1 MSSRRSRSSDNGDD
15 PTLDDFDAGDDRSFV
30 TALARGLDVL
40 RCFRP
45 NETTLTNQDIAA
57 RTGLPKP
64 TVTRLTYTLR
74 RLGYLAHSER
84 TGSYRLGAGVL
95 SLGYGVL
102 AGMEV
107 GERAHVEMRR
117 LCEAGPNPHVT
128 AAFGEQHRLAVV
140 YMAVF
145 RAQHTVSLTMNV
157 GARLP
162 LFRSAIGRAI
172 LAAMTA
178 KERAH
183 IVLLARDEMPDRIDE
198 IDAGLEAALS
208 GYAADGYCSSFGE
221 WRPEVNGIAV
231 PVVSLDGDR
240 IYGLNVGGPSF
251 LVSPDCLRADYGD
264 RLKAAA
270 QLLSQPGPRI
280 VP

>member
-1 MSSRRSRSSDNGDD
+1 MTAKVGEREAE
-15 PTLDDFDAGDDRSFV
+15 DALDDRSFV

-57 RTGLPKP
+57 RTRLPKP

-74 RLGYLAHSER
+74 RLGYLEHSER
-84 TGSYRLGAGVL
+84 TGTYRLGAGVL

-102 AGMEV
+102 AGMEI
-107 GERAHVEMRR
+107 GERAQAEMRR
-117 LCEAGPNPHVT
+117 LCEDGPNPHVT
-128 AAFGEQHRLAVV
+128 AALGEMHRLSVV
-140 YMAVF
+140 YMAVH
-145 RAQHTVSLTMNV
+145 RAPQTVTLTMNV

-172 LAAMTA
+172 LAAMRPAERCHLIEHA
-178 KERAH
+178 KAEAHGRADD
-183 IVLLARDEMPDRIDE
+183 VDADVASALEGFAR
-198 IDAGLEAALS
+198 
-208 GYAADGYCSSFGE
+208 DGYCTSFGE

-231 PVVSLDGDR
+231 PVISLDGDR

-251 LVSPDCLRADYGD
+251 LVSPECLHDEYAA

-270 QLLSQPGPRI
+270 AALSQPAEGSR
-280 VP
+280 

>member
-1 MSSRRSRSSDNGDD
+1 MAVTEEDHENGE
-15 PTLDDFDAGDDRSFV
+15 DRNFV

-74 RLGYLAHSER
+74 RLGYLVHSER
-84 TGSYRLGAGVL
+84 TGTYRLGAGVL

-102 AGMEV
+102 AGMEI
-107 GERAHVEMRR
+107 GERAADEMRS
-117 LCEAGPNPHVT
+117 LCDGPNPHVT
-128 AAFGEQHRLAVV
+128 AALGERHRLHVV
-140 YMAVF
+140 YMAV
-145 RAQHTVSLTMNV
+145 RRSHQAVSLTMNV

-162 LFRSAIGRAI
+162 LFHSGIGRAI
-172 LAAMTA
+172 LVAMSEQ
-178 KERAH
+178 ERSH
-183 IVLLARDEMPDRIDE
+183 MIYLAEQERPEDSRRIRQSVKL
-198 IDAGLEAALS
+198 ALEDYDKY
-208 GYAADGYCSSFGE
+208 GFCTSFGD

-231 PVVSLDGDR
+231 PVMSLDGDR

-251 LVSPDCLRADYGD
+251 LVPPEVLISDYGD
-264 RLKAAA
+264 RIKAAGA
-270 QLLSQPGPRI
+270 VLSRKVSPTVQGGAA
-280 VP
+280 

>member
-1 MSSRRSRSSDNGDD
+1 MTSSAPDD
-15 PTLDDFDAGDDRSFV
+15 LESTDENDRSFV

-84 TGSYRLGAGVL
+84 TGTYRLSAGVL

-102 AGMEV
+102 AGMEI
-107 GERAHVEMRR
+107 GDRAQAELRR
-117 LCEAGPNPHVT
+117 LVDEGSNPHVT
-128 AAFGEQHRLAVV
+128 AALAERHRLSAV
-140 YMAVF
+140 YMAVA
-145 RAQHTVSLTMNV
+145 RARHTVSMTMNV

-162 LFRSAIGRAI
+162 LFSSAIGRAI
-172 LAAMTA
+172 LAGMPEQ
-178 KERAH
+178 EREH
-183 IVLLARDEMPDRIDE
+183 IVLLARSEMPDRIHE
-198 IDAGLEAALS
+198 IETGVEAAVTS
-208 GYAADGYCSSFGE
+208 YQKHGFCTAFAD

-231 PVVSLDGDR
+231 PIISLNGDR

-251 LVSPDCLRADYGD
+251 LVSPECLAEEYGD
-264 RLKAAA
+264 RLKSSCEV
-270 QLLSQPGPRI
+270 LSQPARPAAS
-280 VP
+280 